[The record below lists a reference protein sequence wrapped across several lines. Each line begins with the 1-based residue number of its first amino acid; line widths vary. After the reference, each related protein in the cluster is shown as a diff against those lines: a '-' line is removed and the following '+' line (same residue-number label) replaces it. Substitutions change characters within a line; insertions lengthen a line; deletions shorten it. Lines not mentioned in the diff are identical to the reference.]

1 MILWLECKVLPE
13 VIQEQEEEQL
23 VDNTLLQDPF
33 RFLQLRWRP

>member
-13 VIQEQEEEQL
+13 VIQEQEEQL
-23 VDNTLLQDPF
+23 VDNIHLQDPF